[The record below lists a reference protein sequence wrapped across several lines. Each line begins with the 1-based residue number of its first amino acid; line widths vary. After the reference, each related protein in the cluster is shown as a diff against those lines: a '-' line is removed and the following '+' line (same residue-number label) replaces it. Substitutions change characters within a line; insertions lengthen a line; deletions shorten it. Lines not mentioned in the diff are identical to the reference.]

1 MYRYDHT
8 SNRICIVYDINY
20 YTILSN
26 INESSLR
33 RYKKLMTLIRN
44 QPQVCGGLGNYLE
57 INELFIRLFYSLK
70 KLIVQRWYVLRFRT
84 AICKEL
90 DYPP

>member
-44 QPQVCGGLGNYLE
+44 Q
-57 INELFIRLFYSLK
+57 INCS
-70 KLIVQRWYVLRFRT
+70 T
-84 AICKEL
+84 
-90 DYPP
+90 